1 MIAGLPWTA
10 WLLLLASVG
19 LGLSIALT
27 FYFTHRR
34 KRASDS
40 VDDGEGLF

>member
-10 WLLLLASVG
+10 WLLLIASVG
-19 LGLSIALT
+19 LGLSIMLA

-34 KRASDS
+34 NGASDS
-40 VDDGEGLF
+40 ADMTKTD